1 MITLNPLVR
10 RAVYDKIVSMGNF
23 YGKYADGT
31 YNNDDLNVVNFL
43 KQIWDLPAMRSEDPR
58 FRNAEA
64 DATQHLINN
73 DDWDTSYVFER
84 RFNLLA
90 GDQIYFVKFIELVVS
105 PMVRVDRAE
114 MEEYVDA
121 INECLK
127 PANCELAVEDF
138 LDGNPVYRLKEGL
151 DHNEFPID
159 INKNTLQVYVKSVP
173 DTYSS
178 LDLHEFRWDD
188 FGFKTRYKLY
198 YCESSEIKYL
208 IGVVKIMKKGEG
220 ITYGRLPDSFSS
232 LSDEYCSLGQDMAYY
247 RNIKKYLGNKYK
259 EVLYALRDVACFSKI
274 ADNFIEETVFK
285 VSLLR
290 EIEADRALQFA
301 QYELAG
307 FDAGED
313 KTFVFKAELPYRRG
327 EYLNIKFNF
336 GKVQREDN
344 LNRIV
349 ALIGNNGIGKTTVL
363 NQLAEALV
371 RNKTKLFNPQMPVF
385 SKVIAASYSIFDD
398 FYDVKSS
405 SYNYVYCGMQEKHRI
420 MNDEELAQRRRLS
433 VEMLKKKPEGHEI
446 LRLYL
451 DRLMDSDIVDQLY
464 NHKGKFSE
472 ENYQK
477 IHKWLSSGQ
486 TMLMNLIIEILANI
500 RQNTLI
506 LIDEPEVHLHPKAI
520 TEMVHIIDSLCE
532 RYSSCCIMATHSP
545 VVIQELLSRNVIVMD
560 REQDGSPVIRPMRLE
575 SMGENL
581 TTITQEIFGRSNLE
595 PLYIKKIREL
605 VDKYPNMD
613 EVLQEV
619 QNNDV
624 PISMPMYLLLDKM
637 FSEK

>member
-1 MITLNPLVR
+1 MT
-10 RAVYDKIVSMGNF
+10 
-23 YGKYADGT
+23 
-31 YNNDDLNVVNFL
+31 
-43 KQIWDLPAMRSEDPR
+43 E
-58 FRNAEA
+58 
-64 DATQHLINN
+64 
-73 DDWDTSYVFER
+73 
-84 RFNLLA
+84 
-90 GDQIYFVKFIELVVS
+90 
-105 PMVRVDRAE
+105 
-114 MEEYVDA
+114 
-121 INECLK
+121 
-127 PANCELAVEDF
+127 
-138 LDGNPVYRLKEGL
+138 
-151 DHNEFPID
+151 
-159 INKNTLQVYVKSVP
+159 
-173 DTYSS
+173 
-178 LDLHEFRWDD
+178 
-188 FGFKTRYKLY
+188 
-198 YCESSEIKYL
+198 
-208 IGVVKIMKKGEG
+208 
-220 ITYGRLPDSFSS
+220 
-232 LSDEYCSLGQDMAYY
+232 EYCSLGQNLTYY
-247 RNIKKYLGNKYK
+247 RLLKSYLGNKYK
-259 EVLYALRDVACFSKI
+259 EVLFALRDAACFSKI
-274 ADNFIEETVFK
+274 GDEFINDSVFK

-290 EIEADRALQFA
+290 EQDADTALQFA

-307 FDAGED
+307 FNIYDD
-313 KTFVFKAELPYRRG
+313 RTFVFKAILPYSHN
-327 EYLNIKFNF
+327 ETLNIKFNF
-336 GKVQREDN
+336 GKVRQEGN
-344 LNRIV
+344 LNRIL
-349 ALIGNNGIGKTTVL
+349 ALIGNNGVGKTTVL
-363 NQLAEALV
+363 SQLAKALV
-371 RNKTKLFNPQMPVF
+371 GNEQKRFNPQMPVF

-446 LRLYL
+446 LRFYL

-506 LIDEPEVHLHPKAI
+506 LIDEPEVHLHPNAI

-545 VVIQELLSRNVIVMD
+545 VVVQELLSRNVIVMD

-581 TTITQEIFGRSNLE
+581 TTITQEIFGRSNKE
-595 PLYIKKIREL
+595 PLYIKKIKEL
-605 VDKYPNMD
+605 VDKYHNMD

>member
-1 MITLNPLVR
+1 MITLNPQVR

-105 PMVRVDRAE
+105 PMVRVDMAE

-173 DTYSS
+173 DTYPS

-581 TTITQEIFGRSNLE
+581 TTITQEIFGRSILE

>member
-1 MITLNPLVR
+1 MINLTPKVR
-10 RAVYDKIVSMGNF
+10 RAVYDKIVSLGNF

-31 YNNDDLNVVNFL
+31 YSNDDLNVVNFL

-105 PMVRVDRAE
+105 PMVRVDRTE

-173 DTYSS
+173 DTYPS

-247 RNIKKYLGNKYK
+247 RIYK
-259 EVLYALRDVACFSKI
+259 E
-274 ADNFIEETVFK
+274 
-285 VSLLR
+285 
-290 EIEADRALQFA
+290 
-301 QYELAG
+301 
-307 FDAGED
+307 
-313 KTFVFKAELPYRRG
+313 
-327 EYLNIKFNF
+327 
-336 GKVQREDN
+336 
-344 LNRIV
+344 
-349 ALIGNNGIGKTTVL
+349 
-363 NQLAEALV
+363 
-371 RNKTKLFNPQMPVF
+371 
-385 SKVIAASYSIFDD
+385 IFR
-398 FYDVKSS
+398 K
-405 SYNYVYCGMQEKHRI
+405 
-420 MNDEELAQRRRLS
+420 
-433 VEMLKKKPEGHEI
+433 
-446 LRLYL
+446 
-451 DRLMDSDIVDQLY
+451 
-464 NHKGKFSE
+464 
-472 ENYQK
+472 
-477 IHKWLSSGQ
+477 
-486 TMLMNLIIEILANI
+486 
-500 RQNTLI
+500 
-506 LIDEPEVHLHPKAI
+506 
-520 TEMVHIIDSLCE
+520 
-532 RYSSCCIMATHSP
+532 
-545 VVIQELLSRNVIVMD
+545 
-560 REQDGSPVIRPMRLE
+560 
-575 SMGENL
+575 
-581 TTITQEIFGRSNLE
+581 
-595 PLYIKKIREL
+595 
-605 VDKYPNMD
+605 
-613 EVLQEV
+613 
-619 QNNDV
+619 
-624 PISMPMYLLLDKM
+624 
-637 FSEK
+637 

>member
-1 MITLNPLVR
+1 M
-10 RAVYDKIVSMGNF
+10 
-23 YGKYADGT
+23 
-31 YNNDDLNVVNFL
+31 
-43 KQIWDLPAMRSEDPR
+43 
-58 FRNAEA
+58 
-64 DATQHLINN
+64 
-73 DDWDTSYVFER
+73 
-84 RFNLLA
+84 
-90 GDQIYFVKFIELVVS
+90 
-105 PMVRVDRAE
+105 
-114 MEEYVDA
+114 
-121 INECLK
+121 
-127 PANCELAVEDF
+127 
-138 LDGNPVYRLKEGL
+138 
-151 DHNEFPID
+151 
-159 INKNTLQVYVKSVP
+159 
-173 DTYSS
+173 
-178 LDLHEFRWDD
+178 
-188 FGFKTRYKLY
+188 
-198 YCESSEIKYL
+198 
-208 IGVVKIMKKGEG
+208 
-220 ITYGRLPDSFSS
+220 
-232 LSDEYCSLGQDMAYY
+232 
-247 RNIKKYLGNKYK
+247 
-259 EVLYALRDVACFSKI
+259 
-274 ADNFIEETVFK
+274 
-285 VSLLR
+285 
-290 EIEADRALQFA
+290 
-301 QYELAG
+301 
-307 FDAGED
+307 
-313 KTFVFKAELPYRRG
+313 
-327 EYLNIKFNF
+327 
-336 GKVQREDN
+336 
-344 LNRIV
+344 
-349 ALIGNNGIGKTTVL
+349 ALIGNNGVGKTTVL
-363 NQLAEALV
+363 SQLAKALV
-371 RNKTKLFNPQMPVF
+371 GNEQKMFNPQMPVF

-545 VVIQELLSRNVIVMD
+545 VVVQELLSRNVIVMD

-581 TTITQEIFGRSNLE
+581 TTITQEIFGRSNKE
-595 PLYIKKIREL
+595 PLYIKKIKEL
-605 VDKYPNMD
+605 VDKYRNMD